1 MDLPL
6 SDFRRMEVEEFD
18 TSKLLA
24 HAAQQATERGYKN
37 FPIVDVDS
45 HHYESESIDE
55 ILEYMDDPVLQQLAR
70 SARQASAK
78 SVGMLPAGVG
88 YQDMGGRV
96 MRYAVRGM
104 EKTEPG
110 VHRDIALTRRW
121 MDAIGIDVAVM
132 FPTPMLQLGLH
143 PQVEVE
149 VALARAYNRWLTE
162 RVLAHEP
169 RIRSMLYLPF
179 NDADAAFKMVQ
190 EFGQTK
196 GVVGFMVTSA
206 RYQPGA
212 SQFLHEDLC
221 ADGRDGPAASV
232 SCRLQLERPDR
243 RHDEPLHLGARAR
256 LRLLQHGASRQLDH
270 QRPAG
275 AVSQAEGAVGRKR
288 ARLGAVHDAALRQ
301 RIHDALVGGAGAE
314 ETAERLYARHVLLL
328 AADGNDRH
336 GGAGANFPH
345 DQGGNASCSIRPTI
359 RTGISI
365 CPRPSTTCRS

>member
-121 MDAIGIDVAVM
+121 MDAMAQVV
-132 FPTPMLQLGLH
+132 GLAI
-143 PQVEVE
+143 P
-149 VALARAYNRWLTE
+149 ASSR
-162 RVLAHEP
+162 
-169 RIRSMLYLPF
+169 
-179 NDADAAFKMVQ
+179 D
-190 EFGQTK
+190 
-196 GVVGFMVTSA
+196 GVVAQLLLNHRLVEPLLEFEPPEGEA
-206 RYQPGA
+206 LPPGA
-212 SQFLHEDLC
+212 
-221 ADGRDGPAASV
+221 AP
-232 SCRLQLERPDR
+232 
-243 RHDEPLHLGARAR
+243 
-256 LRLLQHGASRQLDH
+256 
-270 QRPAG
+270 
-275 AVSQAEGAVGRKR
+275 
-288 ARLGAVHDAALRQ
+288 
-301 RIHDALVGGAGAE
+301 
-314 ETAERLYARHVLLL
+314 
-328 AADGNDRH
+328 
-336 GGAGANFPH
+336 
-345 DQGGNASCSIRPTI
+345 
-359 RTGISI
+359 
-365 CPRPSTTCRS
+365 